1 MVIMIHERFIPLV
14 GASNFRDLGGY
25 QNLDGRETRWRRLFR
40 SDALYALTA
49 ADLTTLHSLEVA
61 TVIDL
66 RSSHEIAYT
75 GHGLLGQSPIHVVE
89 TNATPT
95 LDVSMIPPA
104 DDSAGLNEIY
114 WRYLTGGA
122 VNFVD
127 ALRVLSQV
135 ESYPA
140 VMSCFFG
147 KDRTGVLT
155 ALVLACLDM
164 DPELIIEDYAQ
175 SARSM
180 VNLCERLRTDP
191 IYDETL
197 DQTPSWRLAA
207 TPDTMVA
214 FLERLTSE
222 FGGAQS
228 WALQAGVT
236 ATQLDSLRSIMLV

>member
-1 MVIMIHERFIPLV
+1 MTNERFISLV

-25 QNLDGRETRWRRLFR
+25 ENSEGRTTRWRRLFR

-49 ADLTTLHSLEVA
+49 ADLTTLQSLDVA

-66 RSSHEIAYT
+66 RSPHEIAYT
-75 GHGLLGQSPIHVVE
+75 GRGLVDQSPIHVAE
-89 TNATPT
+89 INTTPT
-95 LDVSMIPPA
+95 LEVSMIPSA
-104 DDSAGLNEIY
+104 DDAARLDEIY
-114 WRYLTGGA
+114 WRYLTTGT

-127 ALRVLSQV
+127 ALRALSRV

-155 ALVLACLDM
+155 ALVLACLDV
-164 DPELIIEDYAQ
+164 DPELIIEDYAL
-175 SARSM
+175 SARTM
-180 VNLCERLRTDP
+180 ANLCERLRTDP

-197 DQTPSWRLAA
+197 DRTPSWRLAA
-207 TPDTMVA
+207 TPDTMAA
-214 FLERLTSE
+214 FLQRLTSE

-228 WALQAGVT
+228 WALHAGVT
-236 ATQLDSLRSIMLV
+236 PTQLDTLRSTMLV